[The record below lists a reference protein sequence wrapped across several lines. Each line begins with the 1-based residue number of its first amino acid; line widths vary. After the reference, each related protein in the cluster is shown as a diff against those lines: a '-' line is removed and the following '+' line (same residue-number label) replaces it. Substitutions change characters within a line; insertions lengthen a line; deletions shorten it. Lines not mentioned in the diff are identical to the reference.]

1 MHYLR
6 DLVYRLRQGESERAI
21 ARDLGL
27 SRMTVRKYHARAEA
41 AGYLKAEATLPS
53 ITEANVG

>member
-53 ITEANVG
+53 PETG